1 MKNIR
6 NLTDYTINI
15 EISQKPS
22 YIQQTELEEIM
33 SEKNHINNCSKQM
46 K

>member
-1 MKNIR
+1 MTKPIKTMKNIR
-6 NLTDYTINI
+6 NVTECTINI

-33 SEKNHINNCSKQM
+33 
-46 K
+46 